1 MDSDDEKQNF
11 ALQGDSLEKIRQ
23 AHKKNNPETNQCKD
37 SSDFMHKV
45 MYSVPLN
52 QLYEVVASC
61 NYDEKSNFCP
71 VLIRIVDEKIK
82 SFNPGK
88 HYLVQVWTREG
99 QIIFERAMSCLSA
112 TGILRRTNSYFKKQ
126 PTRPKFSSCSC
137 TWTRRRFCSNS
148 NSQKM

>member
-1 MDSDDEKQNF
+1 
-11 ALQGDSLEKIRQ
+11 
-23 AHKKNNPETNQCKD
+23 
-37 SSDFMHKV
+37 MHKV

-88 HYLVQVWTREG
+88 HYLVQVWTKEG
-99 QIIFERAMSCLSA
+99 QIIFERAMSKPISNWNITRDKFLFQETANSPEVFLLQLYMDK
-112 TGILRRTNSYFKKQ
+112 TPILFKF
-126 PTRPKFSSCSC
+126 KFSENV
-137 TWTRRRFCSNS
+137 TAGRINS
-148 NSQKM
+148 VFEDGEFVIPDED